1 MIGNHRI
8 LIVDDSRDLLD
19 TFNDFF
25 NSMGYQVSVAP
36 DGFEA
41 LKLLRNNSL
50 NHFNLLITDLVMPQ
64 ISGVGLITIIKKEFP
79 DLKIIAMTGYGNE
92 PGLLATEAQAD
103 LVLYKP
109 LDLFKM
115 EKNIAKL
122 LKINTKK

>member
-1 MIGNHRI
+1 M
-8 LIVDDSRDLLD
+8 IVDDSKELLD

-36 DGFEA
+36 DGFDA

-50 NHFNLLITDLVMPQ
+50 NHFDLLITDLVMPQ

-92 PGLLATEAQAD
+92 TGALATEAQAD

-115 EKNIAKL
+115 EKSITKL
-122 LKINTKK
+122 LKIKN